1 MLEILERAQS
11 CSLTDMEK
19 EILAFF
25 YSGPPPCN
33 LYEFRRD

>member
-19 EILAFF
+19 EILAF
-25 YSGPPPCN
+25 
-33 LYEFRRD
+33 LFRTLAMQFI